1 MPFGMVQLSPDTD
14 NPMRGVSPQ
23 PEIYK
28 RCAGYHYD
36 DHTIVGFSHTHF
48 SGTGHSDLG
57 DLLIMPM
64 TGEVKLD
71 AGTAENPDIGYRSRF
86 SHDQEWSE
94 PGYYGVDLL
103 DYGVKA
109 EVTATTRVGMH
120 KYSFN
125 KAKQGHVLLDL
136 TSAIYN
142 FENKVI
148 WSDIR
153 KINDT
158 TLVAYRATNGWAR
171 NRQMYFAIEF
181 SKPIADYQFYNLDN
195 NRYRCMNCLGKDS
208 KHSTIE
214 NTAVKMTAGKAVKFV
229 ASFDNLDETPLL
241 VKVGLS
247 AVSRKNALENLKTE
261 VPSWD
266 FDNVRENA
274 KSQWANYLDKVDVEG
289 TKAQKRQFY
298 TALYHALQ
306 APNIYQDVNG
316 QYRGVDGEIH
326 DGKGFEHYTLFSL
339 WDTYRALHPLLTYI
353 DPDRVSGMIQSMLV
367 HYQQSYEKMLPIWS
381 FHAHETWTMIG
392 YHAVSVIADAY
403 LKGIRD
409 YDIDLAVEAIENTA
423 NNPVYDAIPEY
434 KKFGYVP
441 MDVLPE
447 SISITLEYAYDDFA
461 IAKMYEAMG
470 NTSKAKDYYQR
481 AMSYKNV
488 FNKETGYMQGLDSKG
503 NWDPEFD
510 PFEAKYMGPYTEGNA
525 KQYSFY
531 VRMM

>member
-1 MPFGMVQLSPDTD
+1 MRAKTWALAITQSVLLSATVHATESNTQWVDTFIGTGGDGHTFPGAVVPFGMVQLSPNTD

-229 ASFDNLDETPLL
+229 ASFDNLDEAPLL

-266 FDNVRENA
+266 FDAVRANA

-289 TKAQKRQFY
+289 TKA
-298 TALYHALQ
+298 
-306 APNIYQDVNG
+306 
-316 QYRGVDGEIH
+316 
-326 DGKGFEHYTLFSL
+326 
-339 WDTYRALHPLLTYI
+339 
-353 DPDRVSGMIQSMLV
+353 
-367 HYQQSYEKMLPIWS
+367 
-381 FHAHETWTMIG
+381 
-392 YHAVSVIADAY
+392 
-403 LKGIRD
+403 
-409 YDIDLAVEAIENTA
+409 
-423 NNPVYDAIPEY
+423 
-434 KKFGYVP
+434 
-441 MDVLPE
+441 
-447 SISITLEYAYDDFA
+447 
-461 IAKMYEAMG
+461 
-470 NTSKAKDYYQR
+470 
-481 AMSYKNV
+481 
-488 FNKETGYMQGLDSKG
+488 FN
-503 NWDPEFD
+503 
-510 PFEAKYMGPYTEGNA
+510 
-525 KQYSFY
+525 
-531 VRMM
+531 